1 MRFRSFGGVVLAV
14 AVAAGLVLLVT
25 GPGYRLGIWPLR
37 TAFTL
42 LRAGAIA
49 GVIAA
54 LLAGVA
60 LWRAHGR
67 DALAAVALIV
77 GLAAFVVP
85 FRFQR
90 LAAAAPPIHDISTDT
105 ANPPSFGAIV
115 PLRTEAPNSLEY
127 SQDAARQQRNAYPD
141 IKPLILEVP
150 AAQVFERAL
159 VAAREAEWEI
169 VEANADTGRIEA
181 IDTTRF
187 FGFKDDIVVRLTPLE
202 TRTVVDVRSVSRV
215 GRGDAG
221 TNARRIREFLEQ
233 LSRP

>member
-1 MRFRSFGGVVLAV
+1 MLAV

-181 IDTTRF
+181 IDTTTF

>member
-181 IDTTRF
+181 IDTTTF